1 MSTSRS
7 SVHWDPSGKTVYY
20 DKVAKPNNGGY
31 VLKVYDSETDGKF
44 LGNYKSEDEIK
55 NDMKDNSIFEK
66 AEFMESFILDPLM
79 YAETFDPA
87 TFFKEDYIIEAAAIY
102 EDATAPTAK
111 KNVGKKILDFIKK
124 IGELIIRA
132 LKAIGT
138 FIKNLFKRKAKSAD
152 QVLDKLG
159 VPTKKVS
166 PDQDFEVE
174 IPVADDSEYEIERK
188 CYMAVKPMQIKLEEN
203 GSMLITTKDVVASA
217 WLKHKQGTI
226 KANNGSFFQ
235 VYLAHAHNV
244 AFKAMLD
251 KDVQDDI
258 RKVADAIS
266 MKSDDVRSSDIYH
279 IGSSLNAVFSDPHK
293 EYRVTLKQIN
303 DLNDTLVYAMDK
315 MSKVADSTG
324 NDPWASQRSTLL
336 NEFSTIMAVLQFGIN
351 TITGCLKDIYVID
364 AEYAESISDTDV
376 LSKFVGQMIS
386 ASIPTKYVAM
396 NTWLVSTKEIKGEA
410 DAFKPV
416 WGQSRVVFFPP
427 EKDIV
432 HKVAINPYG
441 IRSNFAENSVYGTM
455 QRNNAAELLA
465 KAEKISS
472 NGVILDMERITGSRP
487 TNAELLTF
495 TTKLQ
500 QAAGGSNIAINDL
513 HLDNVKKT
521 KDGMK
526 AIDYGMFVRL

>member
-1 MSTSRS
+1 MAAQRT
-7 SVHWDPSGKTVYY
+7 SVHWEPTGKVVYY

-31 VLKVYDSETDGKF
+31 ILKVYDSETDGRF

-55 NDMKDNSIFEK
+55 NDLKDDSIFEK
-66 AEFMESFILDPLM
+66 AEFMESFILDPLL

-87 TFFKEDYIIEAAAIY
+87 TFFKEDYISEATAIY
-102 EDATAPTAK
+102 EDATAPTQK

-132 LKAIGT
+132 LRAIGT
-138 FIKNLFKRKAKSAD
+138 FIKNLFKRKAKSVD

-159 VPTKKVS
+159 VPAKNVS
-166 PDQDFEVE
+166 PDQGSEVE
-174 IPVADDSEYEIERK
+174 IPSAEDSEYEIERK

-203 GSMLITTKDVVASA
+203 GSMVITTKDVVASA

-235 VYLAHAHNV
+235 VYLAHAHNT

-251 KDVQDDI
+251 KDVQDTI
-258 RKVADAIS
+258 REVADLIS
-266 MKSDDVRSSDIYH
+266 TKSDDLRWSNLSDIETKLQ
-279 IGSSLNAVFSDPHK
+279 SVFSDPHK

-303 DLNDTLVYAMDK
+303 ELNDTLVYAMDK

-324 NDPWASQRSTLL
+324 NDQWASQRSSIL
-336 NEFSTIMAVLQFGIN
+336 NEFSTIMAVLQFGTN
-351 TITGCLKDIYVID
+351 TITGCLKDIYIID
-364 AEYAESISDTDV
+364 AEYAESISNTDI

-396 NTWLVSTKEIKGEA
+396 NTWLVSTKDIKGEA

-427 EKDIV
+427 EKSIV

-465 KAEKISS
+465 KTEKISS
-472 NGVILDMERITGSRP
+472 NGVILDMERISGSRP
-487 TNAELLTF
+487 TQAELLTF

-500 QAAGGSNIAINDL
+500 KAAGGSNIAINDL

-526 AIDYGMFVRL
+526 AFDYGMFVRL